1 MIRQNV
7 YRKRPHWATDRG
19 IPVIPTRVPIE
30 IVREGTQ
37 TVGPDHAKD
46 TCVDGTV
53 RVCDVLTLQ
62 SAEVEAWGKII
73 FMDASRAH
81 CQADA
86 TSEMAIELS
95 LQEQVEGEDL
105 IRKILKSQRGTR
117 KAAHNWERK
126 LQKVPIENNF
136 EIGTW
141 WPALVC
147 CPERKLCGFVHGDDV
162 HNHV

>member
-1 MIRQNV
+1 MSINAKMTSEKHRCRMFQNISEGALPASVETVEIGFMIRQNV
-7 YRKRPHWATDRG
+7 YRKRPHWATDRV

-30 IVREGTQ
+30 IVREGPQ
-37 TVGPDHAKD
+37 TVGPDHARD

-86 TSEMAIELS
+86 TSVMAIELS
-95 LQEQVEGEDL
+95 NVHTTDKRRECIHSVTAP
-105 IRKILKSQRGTR
+105 RQRDG
-117 KAAHNWERK
+117 APFA
-126 LQKVPIENNF
+126 F
-136 EIGTW
+136 E
-141 WPALVC
+141 
-147 CPERKLCGFVHGDDV
+147 
-162 HNHV
+162 